1 MRYIKIKRLFLKG
14 LSKINGTVRSY
25 VSMRRNSYEYTQS
38 VISVITLLLNLQKKK
53 KLRTV
58 IKIYNI
64 LIKLSTV

>member
-53 KLRTV
+53 IAHRHQ
-58 IKIYNI
+58 NI
-64 LIKLSTV
+64 